1 MGSITFSVFSVNM
14 GSNLSLWRVYS
25 ISNWNQ
31 VKEFKLL
38 GYRIRSLDRHLE
50 CARCDRICRILD
62 GISVHS
68 YQCWAFGRGSL
79 AVASVAQ
86 CFKILYFL
94 RAFESTGPLVSMIFS
109 FLFDGRYFFLILG
122 LILSGFSQAFWLI
135 SFGDE
140 ISDFGTIAKSLLNIF
155 RYDGR
160 S

>member
-1 MGSITFSVFSVNM
+1 MLIWALIYLFEEFIQYQTEIRLKSLNYWDTAFDHLTDIWNVLDVIALVGSSTESV
-14 GSNLSLWRVYS
+14 S
-25 ISNWNQ
+25 ILINA
-31 VKEFKLL
+31 E
-38 GYRIRSLDRHLE
+38 
-50 CARCDRICRILD
+50 
-62 GISVHS
+62 
-68 YQCWAFGRGSL
+68 AFGRGSL

-94 RAFESTGPLVSMIFS
+94 RAFESTGPLVSMIFNI
-109 FLFDGRYFFLILG
+109 LFDVRYFFLILG

-140 ISDFGTIAKSLLNIF
+140 ISDFGTMAKSLLNIF